1 MSLFCDNI
9 KSDLPGQKWMRDN
22 INYVAS
28 CYLNNLK
35 QIVERRISCS
45 YDRDE
50 ITTIRSEIVRC
61 WVCNPTLIEFNISG
75 TDTRVIHS
83 TTSGYKYEVIVN
95 VRFEGETD
103 MDHYV
108 EYIRVPI
115 IKETV

>member
-22 INYVAS
+22 INYITF
-28 CYLNNLK
+28 CYLNSLE
-35 QIVERRISCS
+35 QTARRRISYS
-45 YDRDE
+45 NDRE
-50 ITTIRSEIVRC
+50 EMSTIRKKIARC
-61 WVCNPTLIEFNISG
+61 WICDPLLTEFNISG
-75 TDTRVIHS
+75 TDTHVIYS
-83 TTSGYKYEVIVN
+83 SISGYRYEVIVN
-95 VRFEGETD
+95 VRFKWETD